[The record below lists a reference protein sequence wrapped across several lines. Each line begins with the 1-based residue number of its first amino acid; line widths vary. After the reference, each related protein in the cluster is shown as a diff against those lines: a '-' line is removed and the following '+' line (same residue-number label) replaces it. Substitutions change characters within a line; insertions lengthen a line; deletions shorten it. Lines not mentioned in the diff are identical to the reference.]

1 MTRDGRGGM
10 VIVVAD
16 DPMQTARVEAALR
29 ALTGWQIHVGKP
41 RQLRSVVDEHPDA
54 ILVLALTDAET
65 RRALRALRHWPRRP
79 PIVALAD
86 DPARF
91 SMAAFRSLGLR
102 AALPLRATADEL
114 ATAVRAVRAGL
125 LVLHE
130 EALAPSTAGP
140 STAPV
145 IAGTPLTSREREIL
159 EMMADGAHN
168 RAIALRLGIS
178 RHTVKFH
185 VTSILTK
192 LGAGSRTEA
201 VALALRNGLLA
212 V

>member
-1 MTRDGRGGM
+1 MIRNGRAGT
-10 VIVVAD
+10 VIVVGC
-16 DPMQTARVEAALR
+16 DPMHAARVEAALH
-29 ALTGWQIHVGKP
+29 ALAGWRIHVAKP
-41 RQLRSVVDEHPDA
+41 LKLRSSIDEHPEA
-54 ILVLALTDAET
+54 IVVLVLTDAGT
-65 RRALRALRHWPRRP
+65 QRALRALRGWPRRP

-86 DPARF
+86 DPGRF

-102 AALPLRATADEL
+102 AALPLHATADEL
-114 ATAVRAVRAGL
+114 VSAVRAVHAGL
-125 LVLHE
+125 LVFHE
-130 EALAPSTAGP
+130 EALVSSAARAK
-140 STAPV
+140 TAPTMG
-145 IAGTPLTSREREIL
+145 APLTSREREIL

-168 RAIALRLGIS
+168 GAIAGRLGIS

-192 LGAGSRTEA
+192 LGAASRTEA